1 MTDYY
6 GYVFTSDIVI
16 RMEHNKFNI
25 VIADLYKENQ
35 YKLYIHACNLIN
47 DEESAKD
54 IVNDVFCSI
63 LENDNLK
70 YSSSDILPLLFVM
83 VRNRCI
89 DFLRHKNVVTK
100 NEEIYIEELYSS
112 WTAKEYAEYE
122 GKIVKMQESIR
133 NMPPQ
138 MRHIVEEFFLKERK
152 CSEISEELNISNNT
166 VRTHIAR
173 ALKILR
179 KTINI
184 FF

>member
-1 MTDYY
+1 MDK
-6 GYVFTSDIVI
+6 
-16 RMEHNKFNI
+16 KFNI
-25 VIADLYKENQ
+25 LIADLYRENQ
-35 YKLYIHACNLIN
+35 YKLYIHAYNLIN
-47 DEESAKD
+47 DEENAKD

-63 LENDNLK
+63 LENNKLEN
-70 YSSSDILPLLFVM
+70 SSSDILPLLFVM
-83 VRNRCI
+83 VKNRCI
-89 DFLRHKNVVTK
+89 DFLRHKNVVNK
-100 NEEIYIEELYSS
+100 NEGIYIEEIYSS

-122 GKIVKMQESIR
+122 YKINKMQEGIR
-133 NMPPQ
+133 NMSPQ

-152 CSEISEELNISNNT
+152 CSEISRELNISDNT

>member
-1 MTDYY
+1 MLRTKM
-6 GYVFTSDIVI
+6 
-16 RMEHNKFNI
+16 RMDHKLFNI
-25 VIADLYKENQ
+25 LIADLYKENW
-35 YKLYIHACNLIN
+35 YKLYIHAFNLIN
-47 DEESAKD
+47 DEENAKD

-63 LENDNLK
+63 LENNNTK
-70 YSSSDILPLLFVM
+70 NSSSDILPLLFVM
-83 VRNRCI
+83 VKNKCI
-89 DFLRHKNVVTK
+89 DFLRHKSVVNK
-100 NEEIYIEELYSS
+100 NEEMYIEEIYSS

-122 GKIVKMQESIR
+122 KKIIKMQESIR
-133 NMPPQ
+133 QMPPQ

-152 CSEISEELNISNNT
+152 CSEISEELNISDNT